1 MIDMS
6 QKSAPLFGN
15 GGNDD
20 DDDDDDDDDERD
32 FELTKI
38 RNRHTLRCSHGDQI
52 GCLPMAFQISNPRGT
67 LLSKSISW
75 TQGGEI

>member
-20 DDDDDDDDDERD
+20 DDDDDDERD
-32 FELTKI
+32 FELT
-38 RNRHTLRCSHGDQI
+38 
-52 GCLPMAFQISNPRGT
+52 
-67 LLSKSISW
+67 
-75 TQGGEI
+75 

>member
-20 DDDDDDDDDERD
+20 DFDDDDDERG
-32 FELTKI
+32 FELT
-38 RNRHTLRCSHGDQI
+38 
-52 GCLPMAFQISNPRGT
+52 
-67 LLSKSISW
+67 
-75 TQGGEI
+75 